1 MRELGHAS
9 VPLWLRLPLWLRR
22 GRSSGPSV
30 WRAGAASAPRPD
42 GAAGERDG
50 ACGERGSG
58 TVLALGLIGVAAVLL
73 IAVVATF
80 AAAGARSRAQTGAD
94 LGALS
99 AAFEVQRGGADP
111 CAAAARAAAGAGA
124 VLRGCRVEGKE
135 VVAETTASVGGGLV
149 GRLALAAT
157 GGEASGAARAGP
169 VRDP

>member
-1 MRELGHAS
+1 M
-9 VPLWLRLPLWLRR
+9 
-22 GRSSGPSV
+22 
-30 WRAGAASAPRPD
+30 
-42 GAAGERDG
+42 
-50 ACGERGSG
+50 
-58 TVLALGLIGVAAVLL
+58 LALGLIGIAAVLL
-73 IAVVATF
+73 IVVVATF

-124 VLRGCRVEGKE
+124 VLRGCWVEGKE
-135 VVAETTASVGGGLV
+135 VVAETTASVGGGVV